1 MVLPKKTQA
10 HLKPY
15 RPQNKQHEAGH
26 SISKKCDMQ
35 TVWSKHKVN
44 KSDNLA
50 QSRSKRD
57 IKPPVKL
64 DL

>member
-1 MVLPKKTQA
+1 MTQA

-15 RPQNKQHEAGH
+15 HPQDENELLIQEKQKWTIPCVQNKPSA
-26 SISKKCDMQ
+26 
-35 TVWSKHKVN
+35 T
-44 KSDNLA
+44 NLA

-57 IKPPVKL
+57 IKPPNKL